1 LSVPYGRLRR
11 GTGTNLYRRCEDEMA
26 DTLTA
31 IGLAKLHDTAEHH
44 VADGTVPG
52 LVALVASGHDVHVE
66 AVGQLSAG
74 RSPVVRNSLFRIAS
88 MTKPVTGA
96 ATMALIEEGL
106 IGLDEPVDRL
116 LPELADRRVLREMS
130 GPLDDTVPANRAIT
144 TRDLLTFTFGFG
156 FLVEMFM
163 AAEPF
168 PVVVAAD
175 EARLSTIGAPD
186 RAIQPDQDTWIAG
199 LGSLPLLAQPG
210 ERWMYN
216 TGASVLGVL
225 LSRAAGLPFRDVLR
239 TRLFEPL
246 GMADTAFWATEPE
259 RLATAYRSAPGGGLE
274 VWDAP
279 DGAYSRA
286 PAFEDG
292 AAGLVSTA
300 DDMLA
305 FARMFLRGGDPILS
319 AESVRAMTSDQLTPE
334 QKARGGLGDDFFDHQ
349 SWSFCQS
356 VRDDGAFGWDGG
368 FGTTWLVD
376 PVRDLVVIVLTQRM
390 FDGPGLPEPHA
401 SIQAAAYAALA

>member
-1 LSVPYGRLRR
+1 
-11 GTGTNLYRRCEDEMA
+11 MA
-26 DTLTA
+26 HRLTA
-31 IGLAKLHDTAEHH
+31 AGVAALHEAAEQH

-52 LVALVASGHDVHVE
+52 LVALVASGDEVHVE
-66 AVGQLSAG
+66 AVGRLSIDG
-74 RSPVVRNSLFRIAS
+74 PKVMRDSLFRIAS

-116 LPELADRRVLREMS
+116 LPELADRRVLRTMS
-130 GPLDDTVPANRAIT
+130 GPLDDTVPATRAIT

-156 FLVEMFM
+156 FVVEMFM

-168 PVVVAAD
+168 PVVVASD
-175 EARLSTIGAPD
+175 EARLSTIGPPD
-186 RAIQPDQDTWIAG
+186 VAIQPDPDTWISG

-225 LSRAAGLPFRDVLR
+225 LSRAAGQSYSDVLR
-239 TRLFEPL
+239 TRLLEPL
-246 GMADTAFWATEPE
+246 GMADTSFWTTEPD

-279 DGAYSRA
+279 GGAYSRA

-292 AAGLVSTA
+292 AGGLVSTA

-305 FARMFLRGGDPILS
+305 FARMFLRGGDPVLS
-319 AESVRAMTSDQLTPE
+319 AESVRAMTTDQLTPD
-334 QKARGGLGDDFFDHQ
+334 QKARGGLGSNFFDHQ
-349 SWSFCQS
+349 SWSFCQA
-356 VRDDGAFGWDGG
+356 VRDSGAFGWDGG

-390 FDGPGLPEPHA
+390 FDAPGLPEPHA
-401 SIQAAAYAALA
+401 SIQSAAYAALA